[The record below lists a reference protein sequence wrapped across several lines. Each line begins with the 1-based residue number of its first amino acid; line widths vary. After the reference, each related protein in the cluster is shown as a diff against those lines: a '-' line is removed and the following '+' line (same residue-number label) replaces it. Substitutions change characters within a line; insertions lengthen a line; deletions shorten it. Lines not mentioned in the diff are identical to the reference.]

1 MKFLKTQNLS
11 KWSISDNTYIQ
22 NTYGRVT
29 IDSTNSLRLP
39 KGTTAQRPN
48 TSLIPNLNGAIRYN
62 TDSNSIE
69 GYIGGAWE
77 TIRAP
82 ASAAIRQEQY
92 GPGDFVETKF
102 GPMRTDYASA
112 YTASAN
118 NIIVLV
124 ENVMQIPTTNFTIVQ
139 NPAGTSSPSGYL
151 AGAAYPAGYY
161 LSFTDAVP
169 IGKSVTVFY
178 GYGN

>member
-48 TSLIPNLNGAIRYN
+48 TTLIPNLNGAIRYN
-62 TDSNSIE
+62 TDTNSIE
-69 GYIGGAWE
+69 GYIGGSWE
-77 TIRAP
+77 TVRAP
-82 ASAAIRQEQY
+82 ASSSIIREQY

-102 GPMRTDYASA
+102 GPMNSSYASA

-124 ENVMQIPTTNFTIVQ
+124 ENVMQIPSTNFTIVQ
-139 NPAGTSSPSGYL
+139 NPTGVPSASFYL
-151 AGAAYPAGYY
+151 GASTYPPGYY

-169 IGKSVTVFY
+169 IGKDVTVFY